1 MGTVKFPWKC
11 RHLSVYKPRA
21 RCGPADPWL
30 ASYRD
35 PATGKREVETLCP
48 ENDLANTKA
57 TEISRRIDRWKM
69 GLVDQREERF
79 VEEARRPIEQH
90 VDDYRQALI
99 ARATTHEHTELYC
112 SRIRKVIKIVK
123 ANQISDLSPAAVQ
136 AAVVELKDDR
146 TGELLSAQT
155 RNHYLTAL
163 KCFVGWMQQE
173 GRVRDNWLAGR
184 LRSYN
189 VKSDRRL
196 TRRVIGEQNL
206 ALLIKAAESGRVFK
220 STTGAERAMV
230 YRTVIATA
238 LRSNEIQTLQV
249 KHVHFDATDAGI
261 LIESRHGKNRKEA
274 FQPIDHDLA
283 RRLADHVAGRGVEEK
298 LFKLPRDLAPM
309 VMFDLVAAGISTY
322 DDAGNVYDFH
332 ALRYESGSLLLA
344 RGANPKVI
352 QEHMRH
358 STITLTLDRYGK
370 LQLHDRRNAVEGLP
384 HFRDPQPSALRMTG
398 TDDRTMGIVLPP
410 LKGDGMRSNNRT
422 APGEVAEWLNAPVS
436 KTGTQANEGSDLSG
450 EISSTCNQS
459 ASATGAVQ
467 PLLSAPGQRADLPTL
482 IQINAWLIEHTRRI
496 GGSTQSTTAPNE
508 SGPNPPKH
516 GGSSCS

>member
-1 MGTVKFPWKC
+1 MGSVKFPWKC
-11 RHLSVYKPRA
+11 RHLSVYKPSA

-35 PATGKREVETLCP
+35 PATRKRAVETLCV
-48 ENDLANTKA
+48 EDDLACTKA
-57 TEISRRIDRWKM
+57 TEISRRIDRWNM

-79 VEEARRPIEQH
+79 VQEARRPVLDQLE
-90 VDDYRQALI
+90 DYRQALI
-99 ARATTHEHTELYC
+99 ARATTHEHVELYC
-112 SRIRKVIKIVK
+112 SRIKKVITIAK
-123 ANQISDLSPAAVQ
+123 AKQINDLTPTSVQ
-136 AAVVELKDDR
+136 AAVIELKDR
-146 TGELLSAQT
+146 GGHLLSAQT
-155 RNHYLTAL
+155 RNHYLTAM

-196 TRRVIGEQNL
+196 TRRVIGEENL
-206 ALLIKAAESGRVFK
+206 ALLIKAAEGGRVFK
-220 STTGAERAMV
+220 STAGAERALV

-249 KHVHFDATDAGI
+249 KHVHFNGTDPGI

-298 LFKLPRDLAPM
+298 LFDLPRDLAPM
-309 VMFDLVAAGISTY
+309 LMADLVAAGISTY

-384 HFRDPQPSALRMTG
+384 RFTEPQPSALRMTG
-398 TDDRTMGIVLPP
+398 TDDRTMGVVLPP
-410 LKGDGMRSNNRT
+410 LKGDGMRSNNRI
-422 APGEVAEWLNAPVS
+422 ALGEVAEWLNAPVS
-436 KTGTQANEGSDLSG
+436 KTGTHANEGSDLSG
-450 EISSTCNQS
+450 GISSTCNQS

-467 PLLSAPGQRADLPTL
+467 PPLSAPGQRADLPTL

-508 SGPNPPKH
+508 SGPNPPKQ
-516 GGSSCS
+516 GGSSC